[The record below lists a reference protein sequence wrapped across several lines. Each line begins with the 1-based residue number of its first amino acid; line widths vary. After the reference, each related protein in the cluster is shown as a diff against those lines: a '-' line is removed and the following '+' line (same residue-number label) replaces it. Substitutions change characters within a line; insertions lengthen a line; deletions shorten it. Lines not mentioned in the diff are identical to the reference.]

1 MQKAKGS
8 FGVSS
13 GDDRLTAPHKSAPSI
28 LLPG

>member
-1 MQKAKGS
+1 MQKTKGS

-13 GDDRLTAPHKSAPSI
+13 SDDSLSTPRKSAPSI

>member
-13 GDDRLTAPHKSAPSI
+13 GDDRLSAPRKSALSI